1 MPVHA
6 ISHITGGGLL
16 ENIPRVLPDHLA
28 AKLDS
33 NSWNMPEIFNWLKNE
48 GNIDINEMYRVL
60 NCGVGMVVIVPKE
73 SSNSAIKILNASGEK
88 AWLIGEVIQ
97 STGNQVVI

>member
-1 MPVHA
+1 
-6 ISHITGGGLL
+6 
-16 ENIPRVLPDHLA
+16 
-28 AKLDS
+28 
-33 NSWNMPEIFNWLKNE
+33 MPEIFNWLQSE

-73 SSNSAIKILNASGEK
+73 SSNSVIELLNTSGEK
-88 AWLIGEVIQ
+88 AWVIGEVIQ